1 MNNHLGCEP
10 RWHGRLAIGLSLAFL
25 TLANVSHTIALRYV
39 ILLVMLILVAKNHAE
54 LKSCWRD
61 QRGPLMAMGAFLLYA
76 LFHTLLLSMWPEA
89 SAGEFRSQL
98 LMGGVWFATGL
109 ALFHAPRRW
118 TISDL
123 VIVAGCVLAL
133 AEFIRGAYVYLTTGL
148 WPFNNDVF
156 TTATKLEFTFFM
168 NFVLAFIVAA
178 FCFGQRGP
186 QPLTFFPRW
195 ALCLAAA
202 LILFVS
208 LKAGARNGMIG
219 IIYLM
224 LSMLLVYSVFEGVK
238 IGWGKTL
245 LIASLVLAALG
256 SLAAYAIKQDSRNQI
271 FFESA
276 TAGWHYA
283 DTKAWLRVAP
293 LPKLSNG
300 VIVDGSAYERVAWIH
315 SGLDLIA
322 AKPIG
327 YGYSRNAFTNALT
340 ATGHPNQVG
349 HSHSGFIDLG
359 VGVGVVGIA
368 LWLAFCGV
376 LIWTGYRAFRLRRDT
391 LGLVLMLV
399 TCGFLG
405 RMLLESVNKDH
416 MLHIFLFTAAALL
429 AELRQ
434 REKDA
439 AHA

>member
-1 MNNHLGCEP
+1 MNDHLSIEP
-10 RWHGRLAIGLSLAFL
+10 RWHSRLAIGLSLLFL
-25 TLANVSHTIALRYV
+25 TLASVSHTIALRYV
-39 ILLVMLILVAKNHAE
+39 ILLLMLVLVAKDYPE
-54 LKSCWRD
+54 LKRHWRE
-61 QRGPLMAMGAFLLYA
+61 QRGPVATLGAFLLFA
-76 LFHTLLLSMWPEA
+76 LLHSVSLSMWPEA

-98 LMGGVWFATGL
+98 LMGGLWFVAGL
-109 ALFHAPRRW
+109 ALFRPPRRW

-123 VIVAGCVLAL
+123 VIFAGCILAL
-133 AEFIRGAYVYLTTGL
+133 VEFAHGAYVYLTAGQ
-148 WPFNNDVF
+148 WPYMEVF

-178 FCFGQRGP
+178 YCLGRGARRKITQIP
-186 QPLTFFPRW
+186 NW
-195 ALCLAAA
+195 GLCCAAV

-219 IIYLM
+219 LVYLM
-224 LSMLLVYSVFEGVK
+224 LSMLLVYTVFEGVK
-238 IGWGKTL
+238 IGWSKALAIGAL
-245 LIASLVLAALG
+245 VVVAASSITIYTVR
-256 SLAAYAIKQDSRNQI
+256 QDSRNQI

-276 TAGWHYA
+276 SAGWHYA
-283 DTKAWLRVAP
+283 DTKAWLRMEP
-293 LPKLSNG
+293 QPKLSNG
-300 VIVDGSAYERVAWIH
+300 MPVDGSAYERVAWIH

-322 AKPIG
+322 AKPMG

-359 VGVGVVGIA
+359 VGLGVIGVA

-416 MLHIFLFTAAALL
+416 MLHLFLFTAAALL

-434 REKDA
+434 REKGA

>member
-1 MNNHLGCEP
+1 MNDHLSIEP
-10 RWHGRLAIGLSLAFL
+10 RWHSRLAIGLSLLFL
-25 TLANVSHTIALRYV
+25 TLASVSHTIALRYV
-39 ILLVMLILVAKNHAE
+39 ILLLMLVLVAKDYPE
-54 LKSCWRD
+54 LKRHWRE
-61 QRGPLMAMGAFLLYA
+61 QRGPVATLGAFLLFA
-76 LFHTLLLSMWPEA
+76 LLHSVSLSMWPEA

-98 LMGGVWFATGL
+98 LMGGLWFVAGL
-109 ALFHAPRRW
+109 ALFRPPRRW

-123 VIVAGCVLAL
+123 VILAGCVLAL
-133 AEFIRGAYVYLTTGL
+133 TEFSHGAYVYLTTGL
-148 WPFNNDVF
+148 WPYNEVY

-168 NFVLAFIVAA
+168 NFVLAFVVAA
-178 FCFGQRGP
+178 FCFGQRGTH
-186 QPLTFFPRW
+186 PLTRFPRW

-219 IIYLM
+219 LVYLM
-224 LSMLLVYSVFEGVK
+224 LSMLLVYSVFEGLK

-245 LIASLVLAALG
+245 LIAGVVLAAAG
-256 SLAAYAIKQDSRNQI
+256 SIAAYTIKQDSRNQV
-271 FFESA
+271 FVESA
-276 TAGWHYA
+276 AAGWHYA
-283 DTKAWLRVAP
+283 DTKAWLRMEP
-293 LPKLSNG
+293 YPKLSNG
-300 VIVDGSAYERVAWIH
+300 MPVDDSAYERVAWIH

-322 AKPIG
+322 AKPMG

-359 VGVGVVGIA
+359 VGLGVIGVA

-416 MLHIFLFTAAALL
+416 MLHLFLFTAAALL

-434 REKDA
+434 REKGA

>member
-1 MNNHLGCEP
+1 MNDHLSIEP
-10 RWHGRLAIGLSLAFL
+10 RWHGRLAIGLSLLFL
-25 TLANVSHTIALRYV
+25 TLASVSHTIALRYV
-39 ILLVMLILVAKNHAE
+39 ILLLMLVLVAKDYPE
-54 LKSCWRD
+54 LKRHWRE
-61 QRGPLMAMGAFLLYA
+61 QRGPIAAIGAFLLFA
-76 LFHTLLLSMWPEA
+76 LLHSLSLSMWPEA
-89 SAGEFRSQL
+89 SASEFRSQL
-98 LMGGVWFATGL
+98 LMGGLWFVAGL
-109 ALFHAPRRW
+109 ALFRPSRRW

-123 VIVAGCVLAL
+123 VILAGCVLAL
-133 AEFIRGAYVYLTTGL
+133 AEFSHGAYIYLTTGL
-148 WPFNNDVF
+148 WPYNEVY

-178 FCFGQRGP
+178 FCFGQRDGKWI
-186 QPLTFFPRW
+186 TNFSRW
-195 ALCLAAA
+195 SLGLAAS

-219 IIYLM
+219 LIYLM
-224 LSMLLVYSVFEGVK
+224 FSMLLVYTVFEGVK

-245 LIASLVLAALG
+245 VIASFVLAALA
-256 SLAAYAIKQDSRNQI
+256 SLTVYTIKQDSRNQI

-283 DTKAWLRVAP
+283 DTKAWLRIAP
-293 LPKLSNG
+293 RPKLSNG
-300 VIVDGSAYERVAWIH
+300 MDVDGSAYERVAWIH

-322 AKPIG
+322 AKPLG

-359 VGVGVVGIA
+359 VGLGVFGIV

-376 LIWTGYRAFRLRRDT
+376 LIRAGYRAFRLRRDT

-429 AELRQ
+429 AELKQ
-434 REKDA
+434 REKGA

>member
-1 MNNHLGCEP
+1 MNDHLTMAP
-10 RWHGRLAIGLSLAFL
+10 RWHGRLAIGLSLLFL

-39 ILLVMLILVAKNHAE
+39 ILLLMLILVVKDYAE
-54 LKSCWRD
+54 LKSCWRE
-61 QRGPLMAMGAFLLYA
+61 QRGPVVAIGAFLLYA
-76 LFHTLLLSMWPEA
+76 LLHTLLLSMWPEA
-89 SAGEFRSQL
+89 SASEFRSQL
-98 LMGGVWFATGL
+98 LMGGLWFVAGL
-109 ALFHAPRRW
+109 ALFHSPRRW

-123 VIVAGCVLAL
+123 VIIAGCVLAL
-133 AEFIRGAYVYLTTGL
+133 VEFGHGAYVYLTAGQ
-148 WPFNNDVF
+148 WPFNEVL

-178 FCFGQRGP
+178 FCFGRRGEG
-186 QPLTFFPRW
+186 QVTRFTRW
-195 ALCLAAA
+195 GLSLAAG

-219 IIYLM
+219 LIYLM
-224 LSMLLVYSVFEGVK
+224 LSMLVVYSVFEGVK

-245 LIASLVLAALG
+245 AIAGLVLVVAG
-256 SLAAYAIKQDSRNQI
+256 SIAAYTIKQDSRNQV
-271 FFESA
+271 FVESA
-276 TAGWHYA
+276 TAGWHYS
-283 DTKAWLRVAP
+283 DTKAWLRMEPYPRMA
-293 LPKLSNG
+293 NG
-300 VIVDGSAYERVAWIH
+300 QSVDPSAYERVAWIH

-322 AKPIG
+322 AQPLG

-359 VGVGVVGIA
+359 VGLGVAGIA

-416 MLHIFLFTAAALL
+416 MLHIFLFSAAALL
-429 AELRQ
+429 AELKQ
-434 REKDA
+434 REKGS